1 MFITLYGD
9 ERAVATRIEE
19 EIDIWTTFKMFRLK
33 MDVIIDCFIIK
44 KRKRKKKNLK

>member
-19 EIDIWTTFKMFRLK
+19 EIDIWTPFKMFRLK
-33 MDVIIDCFIIK
+33 IDFFIIK
-44 KRKRKKKNLK
+44 KKEKKRNLK

>member
-33 MDVIIDCFIIK
+33 IDFFIIK
-44 KRKRKKKNLK
+44 KKEKKRNLK